1 MEEILDP
8 KVLAKLSNLY
18 LVARTVVEGFIAGI
32 HRSIYKGFSVEF
44 FEHREYSPGDDLKY
58 LDWKVFGRTDRL
70 YLKTF
75 REETNLRSYLL
86 LDISNSMNYKSDTV
100 SKLEYGTFLAAS
112 LSYLMLKQRD
122 AVGLVTFDSEVRTFI
137 KPSSSPLQLHHLVEN
152 LKNINSKERTS
163 IGEVLH
169 KIAGNIKRR
178 SLIILISDLLDNP
191 NEIINGLTH
200 FIHKHHEVIVFQLLD
215 PAELSFPF
223 RGQYEFV
230 DLETKEKVRAD
241 ALSIKPAYKKLF
253 QEFLDF
259 YKKSCAE
266 RKIDYVRGVT
276 ETPLNQFL
284 YQYLNRRA
292 QYK

>member
-1 MEEILDP
+1 MEKILDP

-18 LVARTVVEGFIAGI
+18 LVARTVVEGFIAGV

-70 YLKTF
+70 SLKTF
-75 REETNLRSYLL
+75 REETNLESYIL
-86 LDISNSMNYKSDTV
+86 LDISNSMNYKSAQV

-122 AVGLVTFDSEVRTFI
+122 AVGLVTFDSQVRTLI
-137 KPSSSPLQLHHLVEN
+137 KPSSSPLQLHHLIEN
-152 LKNINSKERTS
+152 LKKIESRERTS

-169 KIAGNIKRR
+169 KIARNIKRR
-178 SLIILISDLLDNP
+178 SLIILISDLLDRP

-200 FIHKHHEVIVFQLLD
+200 FIHKHHEVIVFHILD
-215 PAELSFPF
+215 SAELSFPF

-230 DLETKEKVRAD
+230 DSETKEKVRAD
-241 ALSIKPAYKKLF
+241 ALSIKPVYQKLF
-253 QEFLDF
+253 QDFLDF

-266 RKIDYVRGVT
+266 RKIEYARAVT

-284 YQYLNRRA
+284 YQYLSRRA